1 MLEKRNLEEK
11 ILTKREELDLFL
23 TSAQDLIESK
33 YILADIKIVNLLK
46 AIASSNTLIALFKNC
61 LTDFNY
67 EEAQKKYLVKSQYLS
82 SDKGEFILPPNTK
95 DLLAITFNLLAD
107 FDARRINMSA
117 FLNKYFYV
125 DGSCASGYD
134 AFINAMIIPFVKAIK
149 SLMESVID
157 GKLQDPVEALT
168 EQENRHQKEL
178 EEQKLRQ
185 ERDAELAKKSYG
197 AAVKKIKEI
206 LLLDKQKIKNK
217 NYDDDKKEEMLL
229 VIDMLANAMTS
240 DDRDAIIY
248 AFVAYKFM
256 AKAHKILFFNRVK
269 KIFKLLKDV
278 LNAI

>member
-1 MLEKRNLEEK
+1 M
-11 ILTKREELDLFL
+11 TKKEELDLFL
-23 TSAQDLIESK
+23 SSAQEFVDSK

-46 AIASSNTLIALFKNC
+46 SIACSDTLIALFKNC

-67 EEAQKKYLVKSQYLS
+67 EEAQSKYLVKSPYLS

-95 DLLAITFNLLAD
+95 DLLALTFNLLAD
-107 FDARRINMSA
+107 FDAKRINMSA

-125 DGSCASGYD
+125 DGSSASGYD
-134 AFINAMIIPFVKAIK
+134 AFINAMIIPFINAVK
-149 SLMESVID
+149 SLMESVIE

-168 EQENRHQKEL
+168 EQENKRQKEL

-185 ERDAELAKKSYG
+185 EKDAEIAKKSYG
-197 AAVKKIKEI
+197 EAVKKIKDI
-206 LLLDKQKIKNK
+206 LLVDKQKVKGK
-217 NYDDDKKEEMLL
+217 KFDEDKKEEMLL

-240 DDRDAIIY
+240 EDRDAIIY

-256 AKAHKILFFNRVK
+256 TKAHWLLFFNRAK

>member
-1 MLEKRNLEEK
+1 M
-11 ILTKREELDLFL
+11 TKKEELDLFL
-23 TSAQDLIESK
+23 AHAQEFVDSK
-33 YILADIKIVNLLK
+33 YILADVKIVNLLK
-46 AIASSNTLIALFKNC
+46 SIASSDTLIALFKNC

-67 EEAQKKYLVKSQYLS
+67 EEAQKKYLVKSPYLS

-95 DLLAITFNLLAD
+95 DLLALTFNLLAD

-117 FLNKYFYV
+117 FLNKFFYV

-134 AFINAMIIPFVKAIK
+134 AFINAMIIPFISAIK

-168 EQENRHQKEL
+168 EQESRRQKEI

-185 ERDAELAKKSYG
+185 EKEAEIAKKSYG
-197 AAVKKIKEI
+197 EGVKKIKEI
-206 LLLDKQKIKNK
+206 LLIDKQKVKNK
-217 NYDDDKKEEMLL
+217 KFNQDKKEEMLL
-229 VIDMLANAMTS
+229 VIDMLANVMTS
-240 DDRDAIIY
+240 EDRDAIIY

-256 AKAHKILFFNRVK
+256 AKAHWLLFFNRAN